1 MMSALMTLTQ
11 ANYHSTEANRDY
23 FSVSQ
28 FKRFDQCEAKAM
40 AELKGEFKEPT
51 TNALLVGSYVH
62 AAFESDEAFNE
73 ILTQNSDAIFKNNG
87 SKYADFETADRM
99 IEALKNDD
107 LSMFAL
113 TGEKEFIMTAEL
125 FGVPWKMK
133 ADNINLERGFF
144 SDIKTTQELHKRY
157 WSNKYVGWVSFI
169 EAWDYVLQMALYRLV
184 IKANTGK
191 ELTPYIVAV
200 TKENPCNKA
209 VVHFDESRFAFEED
223 YLEMRMERFKK
234 VKSGEEEPIS
244 CGNCNYCRQTKK
256 LADTIEVGALLYE

>member
-1 MMSALMTLTQ
+1 MSALMTLNQ

-23 FSVSQ
+23 FSVSL
-28 FKRFDQCEAKAM
+28 FKRFEQCEAKAM

-62 AAFESDEAFNE
+62 AAFESDEAFND
-73 ILTQNSDAIFKNNG
+73 ILEQNSDAIFKKNG
-87 SKYADFETADRM
+87 KYADFETADRM
-99 IEALKNDD
+99 IDSLKNDN

-113 TGEKEFIMTAEL
+113 NGEKEVIMTAEL
-125 FGVPWKMK
+125 FGVPWKIK
-133 ADNINLERGFF
+133 VDNINLSRGFF
-144 SDIKTTQELHKRY
+144 SDLKTTQELHKRY
-157 WSNKYVGWVSFI
+157 WSDKYEGWASFV

-209 VVHFDESRFAFEED
+209 VIHFDESRFAFEEE
-223 YLEMRMERFKK
+223 YLEIRMERFKK
-234 VKSGEEEPIS
+234 VKSGEEDPIS
-244 CGNCNYCRQTKK
+244 CGHCNYCRQIKK
-256 LADTIEVGALLYE
+256 LADTIEVGALLYK